1 MLPPTDFE
9 SVTSTNSIIPANWLT
24 NIIHDSEGIG
34 KPFPAEILLSRAGGC
49 ETGQFIQ
56 YAGGKGYMT
65 GGDLPAVLPGGA
77 DGPAA
82 PSSAPLPD
90 GACPGLWM
98 TSHLFSPVGAGRVIP

>member
-34 KPFPAEILLSRAGGC
+34 KPFPAEILLSRADGC
-49 ETGQFIQ
+49 ETGQLIQ

-82 PSSAPLPD
+82 PSSALLPD
-90 GACPGLWM
+90 GVCPGLWM